1 MKPVIVKADTL
12 EVKRDRGS
20 QALAPYIDA
29 ANKMAI
35 QDAMLFRFDDLEN
48 VPPAQRQKELT
59 KQAKAILICLKKRL
73 PDKKFA
79 YRALV
84 DGNVAIVRG
93 A

>member
-12 EVKRDRGS
+12 EVKRDRGN
-20 QALAPYIDA
+20 QAMAPYIEA
-29 ANKMAI
+29 ASQMAI
-35 QDAMLFRFDDLEN
+35 GDAMLFRFDDLEN
-48 VPPAQRQKELT
+48 VPSAQRQKELT
-59 KQAKAILICLKKRL
+59 KQAKAVLMALKKRI